1 MVRPR
6 VTVYNETSVDGRL
19 EGFEQD
25 AGRYYRLGF
34 RWRSDAI
41 LMGSVTAQNF
51 GPAESSGQQAK
62 TLPAPDRLP
71 VFPGF
76 EALVYEPRPLLVVPD
91 SRGAVRNWPH
101 ALVQPWYR
109 SVVVL
114 VSKTTPPG
122 YLEYLERRGIE
133 HLVAGEDRVDLPFA
147 LDQLHTRYGVQAVR
161 TDCGGALNGVL
172 LAAGVVD
179 ELAVII
185 NPSVCAKPG
194 AQSWISLP
202 PTLTA
207 SVPSLTLVEVDR
219 LEDGAVWL
227 RYQVGQ

>member
-6 VTVYNETSVDGRL
+6 VTAYNETSVDGR
-19 EGFEQD
+19 
-25 AGRYYRLGF
+25 
-34 RWRSDAI
+34 
-41 LMGSVTAQNF
+41 
-51 GPAESSGQQAK
+51 
-62 TLPAPDRLP
+62 
-71 VFPGF
+71 
-76 EALVYEPRPLLVVPD
+76 
-91 SRGAVRNWPH
+91 
-101 ALVQPWYR
+101 
-109 SVVVL
+109 
-114 VSKTTPPG
+114 
-122 YLEYLERRGIE
+122 LEYLERRGIE
-133 HLVAGEDRVDLPFA
+133 HLVAGEDRVDLHFA

-185 NPSVCAKPG
+185 NPSVCATPG
-194 AQSWISLP
+194 AQSWIRLP

-207 SVPSLTLVEVDR
+207 SVPTLTLVEVDR